1 MSVAA
6 PPEVTVDLEAG
17 ARGSGAHDPV
27 PRWDW
32 WDWWLDRK
40 ELWVRDDEPQLDAD
54 VFRAI
59 CAGTGL
65 PAIDQ
70 RSNFA
75 FRSAQDGAR
84 RFAGVSAAR
93 ERPYQRVYT
102 RLGNPTT
109 EYLERVMLQLEA
121 QHVVEKAL
129 AAGESEPTIGSLIFS
144 SGMAAISTL
153 LLSLLRQ
160 GDALLL
166 GNVYGSTDS
175 LARGLKKFGID
186 AVFCDTSDL
195 GAVERALADRPDVA
209 AVLLE
214 SPENP
219 TLRIA
224 DIRRISWL
232 TEARG
237 IPLVVD
243 NTLSSPYL
251 QQPFR
256 LGADFV
262 VHSLTKFING
272 HSSSIAGAVLGPFR
286 FMRSEMFAWY
296 RDLGPCPSPFE
307 SWLNS
312 LCLQDLAVRV
322 EAQCTAAEQV
332 AHFLRRQ
339 PQLTRVYYPGF
350 DDFSQRELVR
360 DQMRRGGALITF
372 ELRGGQP
379 AAAALLDYFG
389 RPDTPMELAVS
400 LGSSISY
407 IQHPASMTHAG
418 VPESVRLARGIT
430 PGLVRLSVGLEG
442 AAVLI
447 EHLGRALARVPLLPA
462 KTAGRPAASAN
473 RS

>member
-1 MSVAA
+1 MTVAA
-6 PPEVTVDLEAG
+6 PPDAAPRLALREPGHAD
-17 ARGSGAHDPV
+17 

-32 WDWWLDRK
+32 WEWWLQRK
-40 ELWVRDDEPQLDAD
+40 ELWVRDDEPQLDAGL
-54 VFRAI
+54 FRAI

-65 PAIDQ
+65 PAIEQ
-70 RSNFA
+70 RTNFA
-75 FRSAQDGAR
+75 FESARDGAT
-84 RFAGVSAAR
+84 RFAGIASGSG
-93 ERPYQRVYT
+93 RPVYT

-109 EYLERVMLQLEA
+109 AYLERVMLQLEA
-121 QHVVEKAL
+121 HHVVEKAS
-129 AAGESEPTIGSLIFS
+129 AAGETEPTIGSLVFS

-153 LLSLLRQ
+153 LLALLRQ

-166 GNVYGSTDS
+166 GSVYGNTDS
-175 LARGLKKFGID
+175 LARGLGKFGID

-195 GAVERALADRPDVA
+195 GAVQRALDERPDVA

-243 NTLSSPYL
+243 NTFCSPYL
-251 QQPFR
+251 QQPLR

-262 VHSLTKFING
+262 VHSLTKYVNG

-286 FMRSEMFAWY
+286 FLRGEMFAWY
-296 RDLGPCPSPFE
+296 RDLGPSPSPFE
-307 SWLNS
+307 SWLNA

-322 EAQCTAAEQV
+322 DAQCTTAEHV
-332 AHFLRRQ
+332 AHFLHRQ

-350 DDFSQRELVR
+350 EDFSQRELVR
-360 DQMRRGGALITF
+360 DQMRRGGSMITF
-372 ELRGGQP
+372 ELRGGRP
-379 AAAALLDYFG
+379 AAEALLDYFG
-389 RPDTPMELAVS
+389 RRDTPMELAVS

-407 IQHPASMTHAG
+407 IQHPASMTHSG

-442 AAVLI
+442 EAVLI
-447 EHLGRALARVPLLPA
+447 EHLHRALAGL
-462 KTAGRPAASAN
+462 
-473 RS
+473 